1 MSWRPKWERRPGRY
15 VGPRRLYAG
24 TVTHRPGQSK
34 WALLEGDGT
43 VTWADAELTEQG
55 IREAQATG
63 QVYKRL
69 FEEEGMP
76 WPALYCSPHRRCLKT
91 ACLTFEDLAAA
102 HGHPYHPLIKE
113 NLRERTGRHTCD
125 RRSTKSWIREN
136 YPQYR
141 IEDGFAE
148 EDKLFT
154 PDTRESDESHRARA
168 QAALEDIFGD
178 EENAFVSIT
187 MHSHAAMVLMHVIGH
202 EPLRMSPAA
211 SMAFLVRAT
220 RTGS

>member
-1 MSWRPKWERRPGRY
+1 M
-15 VGPRRLYAG
+15 
-24 TVTHRPGQSK
+24 
-34 WALLEGDGT
+34 
-43 VTWADAELTEQG
+43 TWADAELTEQG
-55 IREAQATG
+55 VREAQATG

-69 FEEEGMP
+69 VEEEKMP

-125 RRSTKSWIREN
+125 RRSTKSWIRAN
-136 YPQYR
+136 YPQFR

-148 EDKLFT
+148 EDELFT
-154 PDTRESDESHRARA
+154 PATRESDASHRARA
-168 QAALEDIFGD
+168 QAALEDIFAA
-178 EENAFVSIT
+178 EENPFVSIT

-202 EPLRMSPAA
+202 EPLHMSPAA

-220 RTGS
+220 RTHS